1 MKLNGIQTHVD
12 QAAGVQEE
20 VAISFEANA
29 VAFYAQI
36 SGLAKDK
43 IGYPIRELSTNAWDA
58 SRGNMEVHLPTN
70 LNPVFRVRDYGPGM
84 SAEDMKNV
92 YARLYASTKRGT
104 NESVGGWGLGSKSP
118 FAYLIGAE
126 GAGSYNVTSYH
137 GGMLRTYVLSL
148 AAGGN
153 PVMRLLAEMPS
164 DEPTGMDVSFPVRRQ
179 DIRTFHDRASAILW
193 SFNPRPKITPALGWK
208 EPVVKA
214 SGEGWISYKDS
225 SVPFYQPQ
233 VRMGCVMYPFDLNQ
247 IKTSGFLTDNDTV
260 LFDAPIGS
268 LKVTL
273 SREELAYDDTTKTT
287 LQNLVATYEASFIS
301 QLQQKVDDCDSLFE
315 ACRVFSEETD
325 GLGETRASRLRQMVK
340 WAGMYLSLTIVKDRF
355 KTSMLGDGWQRFDK
369 FDDTH
374 VRSSWAEDAK
384 VVIEHNP
391 SYSLGRFEMAG
402 LIGQKI
408 LWVRCK
414 RVDRDNTLRMLGNPE
429 VVDLDQYKVPLAKRT
444 SKTIRKRKTLVVTER
459 GAHRITQ
466 DIDMADGGFYLEM
479 MSPYGGRRRGREYY
493 RLNPTGSGIEQY
505 ETDNI
510 FKGLIELGLLEVGQI
525 ILLKQ
530 QDQELSDDWAPL
542 GEDFIPALK
551 AKVDVVQL
559 SGLHAKTVNNLD
571 TGMRHFAEVPL
582 RFAPIDVVELQREVS
597 RLVVTLKG
605 QSSSSTESDKAYA
618 LLQKL
623 GVEVQIPDRTCPI
636 AALETKWAALCFKYP
651 LLKMIL
657 KNVGY
662 YGIRSEDRIQLNHY
676 MELLTRP
683 AQDAVPEAAPVP
695 VAEDEEEDEIL
706 IEDDEDEDG
715 DIVDFEEAA

>member
-1 MKLNGIQTHVD
+1 MKLNGIETHVD
-12 QAAGVQEE
+12 EANGVQEE
-20 VAISFEANA
+20 VAISFEANS

-84 SAEDMKNV
+84 SADDMRNV

-153 PVMRLLAEMPS
+153 PVMRLLAELPS

-193 SFNPRPKITPALGWK
+193 SFNPRPKITPTPGWK

-214 SGEGWISYKDS
+214 AGEGWTSYKDN

-233 VRMGCVMYPFDLNQ
+233 VRMGCVMYPFDLDQ
-247 IKTSGFLTDNDTV
+247 ISTSGFLVDSDTV

-287 LQNLVATYEASFIS
+287 LKNLVATYERSFIS
-301 QLQQKVDDCDSLFE
+301 QLQEKVDACDSFFE
-315 ACRVFSEETD
+315 ACRVFSDETD
-325 GLGETRASRLRQMVK
+325 GLGETRANRLRNIVK
-340 WAGMYLSLTIVKDRF
+340 WASLYLYQTIVKERF
-355 KTSMLGDGWQRFDK
+355 KTNLLGAGWQRFDK
-369 FDDTH
+369 FDDCA

-384 VVIEHNP
+384 IVIEHNP
-391 SYSLGRFEMAG
+391 SYSLGRFDMAG
-402 LIGQKI
+402 LTGQKI

-414 RVDRDNTLRMLGNPE
+414 RVDRENTLRMLGNPE
-429 VVDLDQYKVPLAKRT
+429 VIDLDQYKVPLAKRT

-459 GAHRITQ
+459 GAQRLTQ
-466 DIDMADGGFYLEM
+466 DIDMADGGFYVAAD
-479 MSPYGGRRRGREYY
+479 SSHGRRRGRDYY
-493 RLNPTGSGIEQY
+493 RLNPNGHGIEQY

-510 FKGLIELGLLEVGQI
+510 FKELIELGLLEVGQV

-530 QDQELSDDWAPL
+530 HDQELSDDWAPL

-559 SGLHAKTVNNLD
+559 SGLHAKTVNNID
-571 TGMRHFAEVPL
+571 TGLRHFAEVSL
-582 RFAPIDVVELQREVS
+582 RFAPIDVVELQREAS
-597 RLVVTLKG
+597 LLVVQLKG
-605 QSSSSTESDKAYA
+605 QSSTATESDKAYA

-636 AALETKWAALCFKYP
+636 AALEMKWAALCLRYP

-662 YGIRSEDRIQLNHY
+662 YGVRSEDRIQLNHY

-683 AQDAVPEAAPVP
+683 AQDAVPDSIPMA
-695 VAEDEEEDEIL
+695 VAEDEEDDEIIL
-706 IEDDEDEDG
+706 EENEDD